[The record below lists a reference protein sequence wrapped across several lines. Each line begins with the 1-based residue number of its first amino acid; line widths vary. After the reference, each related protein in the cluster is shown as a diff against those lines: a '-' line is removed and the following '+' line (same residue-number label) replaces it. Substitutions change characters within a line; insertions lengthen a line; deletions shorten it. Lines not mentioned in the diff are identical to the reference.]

1 MYENR
6 FNRSAPVKEGDELD
20 VKIEAL
26 GEKGDGIAKKNGFVL
41 VVPGT
46 QVNDEV
52 KVKVTKVLRKV
63 GFAEVIGKSKGKAEK
78 EDAEEESEETGEESG
93 EEGEEH
99 FESEEEMEQSE
110 EEPGE
115 DSEDFGEEEH

>member
-1 MYENR
+1 MYGNR
-6 FNRSAPVKEGDELD
+6 FDRGAPVQEGEELD

-52 KVKVTKVLRKV
+52 RIKVTKVLKKV
-63 GFAEVIGKSKGKAEK
+63 GFAEVVGKAESK
-78 EDAEEESEETGEESG
+78 PVADEKKPAKKHKDEEQEEDDKSERGLG
-93 EEGEEH
+93 H
-99 FESEEEMEQSE
+99 KCLNV
-110 EEPGE
+110 
-115 DSEDFGEEEH
+115 